1 MSDRGRS
8 SGRRRAAGCGQAG
21 KGELWV
27 LAALAAAALLG
38 WYFLSPSA
46 PPGAGVPSAH
56 SRTVAA
62 PETEPAVVAGDV
74 SRGEPAQGENA
85 RGDLARA
92 IIEELRGE
100 GKVDPEQV
108 FERAERFQAVG
119 MLADAY
125 LLHFYAARQGH
136 PQAALALARMYD
148 PKTFS
153 RQSSILV
160 APDVGQAHKWY
171 HLAARAGDAGAKRE
185 LADLRG
191 RVEQAAARGDEDSR
205 RLMMQWR

>member
-1 MSDRGRS
+1 M
-8 SGRRRAAGCGQAG
+8 GCGQAG

-38 WYFLSPSA
+38 WYFLSASEPPAAGAPSA
-46 PPGAGVPSAH
+46 SPRA
-56 SRTVAA
+56 VAA
-62 PETEPAVVAGDV
+62 SETEPAVVAGDV
-74 SRGEPAQGENA
+74 SRGEPAAGEND

-153 RQSSILV
+153 RQSSILE